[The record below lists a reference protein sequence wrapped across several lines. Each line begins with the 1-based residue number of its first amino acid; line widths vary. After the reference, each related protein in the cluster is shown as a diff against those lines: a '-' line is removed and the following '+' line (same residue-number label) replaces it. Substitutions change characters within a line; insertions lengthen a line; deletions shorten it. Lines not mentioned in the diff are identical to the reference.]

1 MSKPIENIGVIR
13 ESRPDENRTP
23 LVPDHI
29 EKIKSKY
36 PNLNILVQPSKNRC
50 FTDDEFK
57 SKGAEINEDLSN
69 CSIIFGVKEIDTSV
83 LMKNKTY
90 VFFFSHLQTK

>member
-23 LVPDHI
+23 LVPEHI
-29 EKIKSKY
+29 QKIKSKY

-50 FTDDEFK
+50 FTDDKIEIDEK
-57 SKGAEINEDLSN
+57 SKTKIKIKKKLVHYEQ
-69 CSIIFGVKEIDTSV
+69 F
-83 LMKNKTY
+83 NK
-90 VFFFSHLQTK
+90 